1 MINKLDRWLMQHPP
15 RPDLRGARRF
25 CVEFWFFGLKEAR
38 ACLFAGLFFIAM
50 FAVPRGGWLGV
61 PRYDLLLVFALAVQA
76 AMLYFRLETW
86 DEMKAIT
93 LFHVVGFALE
103 VFKTSGSIQSWAY
116 PDFAYSKLWGVPLF
130 TGFMYAAVGSYI
142 IQAWRLLDLRI
153 KSHPPYG
160 LAALTAAAIYV
171 NFFSHHYIGDYRW
184 YLAVFALGLY
194 ARTTVY
200 FTPYDRARKMPLL
213 LAFVLIGFFIWLA
226 ENISTFAGIWQ
237 YPNQIG
243 AWSMVH
249 ISKWSSWAMLV
260 MMTFVIVA
268 NLKHI
273 KHTIAVSK
281 D

>member
-1 MINKLDRWLMQHPP
+1 M
-15 RPDLRGARRF
+15 
-25 CVEFWFFGLKEAR
+25 EFWFFGLKEAR

-153 KSHPPYG
+153 KSHPPYW

-171 NFFSHHYIGDYRW
+171 NFS
-184 YLAVFALGLY
+184 A
-194 ARTTVY
+194 TT
-200 FTPYDRARKMPLL
+200 
-213 LAFVLIGFFIWLA
+213 
-226 ENISTFAGIWQ
+226 ISAITAGIWRHLRWGFMRA
-237 YPNQIG
+237 PRC
-243 AWSMVH
+243 
-249 ISKWSSWAMLV
+249 ISRL
-260 MMTFVIVA
+260 MTARAKCRFCW
-268 NLKHI
+268 LLC
-273 KHTIAVSK
+273 
-281 D
+281 

>member
-130 TGFMYAAVGSYI
+130 TGFMYAAVS
-142 IQAWRLLDLRI
+142 
-153 KSHPPYG
+153 
-160 LAALTAAAIYV
+160 AA
-171 NFFSHHYIGDYRW
+171 S
-184 YLAVFALGLY
+184 
-194 ARTTVY
+194 
-200 FTPYDRARKMPLL
+200 
-213 LAFVLIGFFIWLA
+213 
-226 ENISTFAGIWQ
+226 Q
-237 YPNQIG
+237 
-243 AWSMVH
+243 
-249 ISKWSSWAMLV
+249 
-260 MMTFVIVA
+260 
-268 NLKHI
+268 
-273 KHTIAVSK
+273 
-281 D
+281 